1 MNFRLDIEGG
11 KMSNTNSKVVNGI
24 MAIGIVVIL
33 ALFSFSYQRS
43 SEAYETALQN
53 RERIAVIESQY
64 KEIRNTLDEVRVDV
78 KQLLRRNGLE

>member
-1 MNFRLDIEGG
+1 
-11 KMSNTNSKVVNGI
+11 MSHDNSKIVSGI
-24 MAIGIVVIL
+24 MAIGIIIIL

-64 KEIRNTLDEVRVDV
+64 LEIRNTLDEVRIDV